1 MTRSSKHTGAARQSA
16 ARNTAAAFCL
26 VCTFLLFTGP
36 LSTAVAREV
45 PDYQGYVNDYAAMMS
60 PGTRTKLER
69 ALQSFDLSD
78 STQMAIL
85 TINSLEGDPLED
97 FSIRVVDK
105 WKVGQEDKD
114 NGVLFLVVK
123 DDRKMRI
130 EVGRG
135 LEHVLT
141 DLAAGRII
149 DRIVTP
155 LFKDSRFDEGFEAAT
170 AAIIQTT
177 RGEYSPEAGT
187 RRGTSTSGAP
197 PFFKLLLFGM
207 LFIIVLAYNSRKL
220 GVIGGC
226 IIFPLIFFLGLPVV
240 ALTLLL
246 VLSVVGAFIGLAL
259 SFLFSVTAMPGGS
272 TGSRGGYYMGG
283 GRIGGFGGGFGG
295 GGFGGF
301 GGGGFGGGGAS
312 GGW

>member
-1 MTRSSKHTGAARQSA
+1 MARIDTARGTRHSRGKVL
-16 ARNTAAAFCL
+16 AAAFCL
-26 VCTFLLFTGP
+26 AFFSLLLPG
-36 LSTAVAREV
+36 LHLTAAAREV
-45 PDYQGYVNDYAAMMS
+45 PGYQGYVNDYASMIS
-60 PGTRTKLER
+60 PGVRTKLER
-69 ALQSFDLSD
+69 VLHSFDLSD
-78 STQMAIL
+78 STQVAIL
-85 TINSLEGDPLED
+85 TIDSLAGDSLED
-97 FSIRVVDK
+97 FSIRVVDQ
-105 WKVGQEDKD
+105 WKVGQEGKD

-149 DRIVTP
+149 DRVVTP
-155 LFKDSRFDEGFEAAT
+155 LFRDNRFDEGFEAAT

-177 RGEYSPEAGT
+177 RGEYSPEAGPPGRT
-187 RRGTSTSGAP
+187 GRGEAP
-197 PFFKLLLFGM
+197 FLFKFLLFGM
-207 LFIIVLAYNSRKL
+207 LFVMVLSYNSRKL
-220 GVIGGC
+220 GVIGGAV
-226 IIFPLIFFLGLPVV
+226 ILPLIFLVGLPVV
-240 ALTLLL
+240 QWVLLL
-246 VLSVVGAFIGLAL
+246 MLIPVGALAGLAL
-259 SFLFSVTAMPGGS
+259 SFLFNAMPVAGGS
-272 TGSRGGYYMGG
+272 LGRGGYYMGG